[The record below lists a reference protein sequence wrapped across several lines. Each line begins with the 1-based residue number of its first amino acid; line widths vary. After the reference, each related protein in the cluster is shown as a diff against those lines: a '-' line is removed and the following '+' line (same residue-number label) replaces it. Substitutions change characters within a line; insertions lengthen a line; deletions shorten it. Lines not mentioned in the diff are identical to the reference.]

1 MQTKH
6 CSACN
11 QTKPIEDFSPI
22 KVKNNFRTQNQS
34 HNPYCRECRA
44 KQSKA
49 WRSANP
55 GYRGTGKNSSVK
67 NRRLMSAI
75 RSRLRDA
82 KLRCKKLKKD
92 APLLS
97 DDYLYKLYQSQQG
110 MCALSGVLMA
120 LETEHPHTLSLDQ
133 IDASKGYIEGNV
145 QWLTWFVNRAKGEM
159 SQEIFLS
166 MCETVLVYQKVQRLS
181 NGGLT
186 EPSRVGPSGS
196 KREDQLLLI

>member
-1 MQTKH
+1 
-6 CSACN
+6 
-11 QTKPIEDFSPI
+11 
-22 KVKNNFRTQNQS
+22 
-34 HNPYCRECRA
+34 
-44 KQSKA
+44 
-49 WRSANP
+49 
-55 GYRGTGKNSSVK
+55 
-67 NRRLMSAI
+67 
-75 RSRLRDA
+75 
-82 KLRCKKLKKD
+82 
-92 APLLS
+92 
-97 DDYLYKLYQSQQG
+97 
-110 MCALSGVLMA
+110 MA